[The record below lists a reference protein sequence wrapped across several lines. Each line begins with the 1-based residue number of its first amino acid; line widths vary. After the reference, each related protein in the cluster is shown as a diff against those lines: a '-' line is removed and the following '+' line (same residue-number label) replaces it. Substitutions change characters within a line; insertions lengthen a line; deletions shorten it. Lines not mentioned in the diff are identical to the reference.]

1 MTEPLLSV
9 QDLSVSYGRVHA
21 VRGIPFDVAAG
32 TLVTL
37 VGANGAGKSS
47 IINAISGI
55 VRPSGGKVVF
65 DGAEI
70 TKTRSHRLVPK
81 GLVQV
86 PEGRQILATMT
97 IAENLQMGAR
107 AHGAGSGAAIDEM
120 YQRFPVLG
128 ERRKL
133 AAGSLSGGEQQM
145 LAIARAMLARP
156 KLILMDEPSMGL
168 APKIVNEVFGVIDE
182 VLAGGTTVLLVEQNA
197 RRALQAAHEG
207 HILQNGEIVR
217 SGASEDLLADDDIIQ
232 AYLGTGRARE

>member
-1 MTEPLLSV
+1 MAEPLLSV
-9 QDLSVSYGRVHA
+9 NDLSVSYGRVHA
-21 VRGIPFDVAAG
+21 VRGVTFDVAAG
-32 TLVTL
+32 SLVTL

-47 IINAISGI
+47 IINAISGL
-55 VRPSGGKVVF
+55 VRPSSGSITFQG
-65 DGAEI
+65 DDI
-70 TKTRSHRLVPK
+70 TKTKSHKLVPR

-107 AHGAGSGAAIDEM
+107 FYGAGASAGIDEM

-156 KLILMDEPSMGL
+156 KLMLMDEPSMGL

-197 RRALQAAHEG
+197 RRALQAAREG

-217 SGASEDLLADDDIIQ
+217 SGASEELLADDDIIQ
-232 AYLGTGRARE
+232 AYLGTGRAKG

>member
-21 VRGIPFDVAAG
+21 VRGVSFDVAAG

-55 VRPSGGKVVF
+55 VRPSGGRILF
-65 DGAEI
+65 DGADI
-70 TKTRSHRLVPK
+70 TKTKSHRLVPK

-107 AHGAGSGAAIDEM
+107 THGAGSGAAIDEM

-168 APKIVNEVFGVIDE
+168 APKIVNEVFAVIDE
-182 VLAGGTTVLLVEQNA
+182 VLADGTTVLLVEQNA
-197 RRALQAAHEG
+197 RRALQAATAG

-217 SGASEDLLADDDIIQ
+217 SGGSEALLADDDIIQ
-232 AYLGTGRARE
+232 AYLGTGRSKE

>member
-1 MTEPLLSV
+1 MAEPLLSV
-9 QDLSVSYGRVHA
+9 QDLAVSYGRVQA
-21 VRGIPFDVAAG
+21 VRGVSFDVAAG
-32 TLVTL
+32 SLVTL

-47 IINAISGI
+47 IINAVSGL
-55 VRPSGGKVVF
+55 VRPAAGRILF
-65 DGAEI
+65 QGADI
-70 TKTRSHRLVPK
+70 TRLRSHRLVPR

-107 AHGAGSGAAIDEM
+107 FHGPGAAAGIDEM

-156 KLILMDEPSMGL
+156 QLILMDEPSMGL
-168 APKIVNEVFGVIDE
+168 APKIVNEVFAVIEE

-197 RRALQAAHEG
+197 RRALQAADEG

-217 SGASEDLLADDDIIQ
+217 SGPSATLLADDDIIQ
-232 AYLGTGRARE
+232 AYLGTGRAKG

>member
-9 QDLSVSYGRVHA
+9 KDLSVSYGRVHA
-21 VRGIPFDVAAG
+21 VRGISFDVAVG

-55 VRPSGGKVVF
+55 VRPSGGRILF
-65 DGAEI
+65 DGEDI
-70 TKTRSHRLVPK
+70 TKTKSHRLVPR

-107 AHGAGSGAAIDEM
+107 SYGAGAAAGIDEM

-197 RRALQAAHEG
+197 RRALQAAQEG

-217 SGASEDLLADDDIIQ
+217 SGASETLLADDDIIQ
-232 AYLGTGRARE
+232 AYLGTGRAKE

>member
-1 MTEPLLSV
+1 MAEPLLSV
-9 QDLSVSYGRVHA
+9 KDLSVSYGRVHA
-21 VRGIPFDVAAG
+21 VRGVTFDVAAG
-32 TLVTL
+32 SLVTL

-47 IINAISGI
+47 IINAISGL
-55 VRPSGGKVVF
+55 VRPSSGSITFQG
-65 DGAEI
+65 DDI
-70 TKTRSHRLVPK
+70 TKTKSHKLVPR

-107 AHGAGSGAAIDEM
+107 FYGAGASAGIDEM

-156 KLILMDEPSMGL
+156 KLMLMDEPSMGL

-197 RRALQAAHEG
+197 RRALQAAREG

-217 SGASEDLLADDDIIQ
+217 SGASEELLADDDIIQ
-232 AYLGTGRARE
+232 AYLGTGRAKG

>member
-1 MTEPLLSV
+1 MAEPLLSV
-9 QDLSVSYGRVHA
+9 KDLTVSYGRVEA
-21 VRGIPFDVAAG
+21 VRGVSFDVAAG

-47 IINAISGI
+47 IINAISGV
-55 VRPSGGKVVF
+55 VRPTGGTITF
-65 DGAEI
+65 EGADI
-70 TKTRSHRLVPK
+70 TKAKSHRLVPR

-107 AHGAGSGAAIDEM
+107 FHGAKAAAAIDEM

-128 ERRKL
+128 ERRRL
-133 AAGSLSGGEQQM
+133 PAGSLSGGEQQM
-145 LAIARAMLARP
+145 LAIGRAMLARP
-156 KLILMDEPSMGL
+156 KLMLMDEPSMGL

-197 RRALQAAHEG
+197 RRALQAASEG
-207 HILQNGEIVR
+207 HILQNGGIVR

-232 AYLGTGRARE
+232 AYLGTGRAKG

>member
-1 MTEPLLSV
+1 MSEPLLSV
-9 QDLSVSYGRVHA
+9 QDLTVSYGRVQA
-21 VRGIPFDVAAG
+21 VRGISFDVAAG

-47 IINAISGI
+47 IINAISGV
-55 VRPSGGKVVF
+55 VRPSGGRILFEGDDVTR
-65 DGAEI
+65 
-70 TKTRSHRLVPK
+70 TKSHRLVPR

-107 AHGAGSGAAIDEM
+107 SYGAGAASGIDEM

-156 KLILMDEPSMGL
+156 KLMLMDEPSMGL

-197 RRALQAAHEG
+197 RRALQAAREG

-217 SGASEDLLADDDIIQ
+217 SGASDELLADDDIIQ
-232 AYLGTGRARE
+232 AYLGTGRAKE